1 MTELASAEHS
11 GALKREIGLR
21 LNVLARQLRNR
32 FDRQVSN
39 LNVTR
44 SQWTMIVVVA
54 RNPGATQRV
63 IAEALEMSEASAG
76 RLIDRLCA
84 DGLLERQERYDDRRA
99 RAVYLTKAA
108 EPLLDKIGRTR
119 ARGRAKRVSGLFRRR
134 ACSVQGLSGPDLQE
148 TLARAG
154 LCPNRATTKKGGAC
168 APPFA
173 SPQWEG
179 GITGE

>member
-1 MTELASAEHS
+1 M
-11 GALKREIGLR
+11 LKRDIGLR
-21 LNVLARQLRNR
+21 LNVLARLLRNR

-108 EPLLDKIGRTR
+108 EPLLEKLGELARDGEQQRVSR
-119 ARGRAKRVSGLFRRR
+119 LFRGRAGG
-134 ACSVQGLSGPDLQE
+134 VQGLSGPDLQE
-148 TLARAG
+148 RGLACSGR
-154 LCPNRATTKKGGAC
+154 L
-168 APPFA
+168 
-173 SPQWEG
+173 
-179 GITGE
+179 